1 MARTKA
7 KRSKMTI
14 AMSFAIVFGVLSGG
28 TLFVVF
34 SGGPTIEHFP
44 SNVSI
49 PFQPW
54 MTLIPAD
61 AVEAACVN
69 LTAVYNIGIHALEFP
84 LIRIFNV
91 GYTLGI
97 QNTTLL
103 ATYYLPAPAN
113 VPNANSSEIIIF
125 QPTPMVYRTL
135 FNGLN
140 ESNLIYRQMY
150 HSIPIF
156 TIYNN
161 ITGVK
166 TLQIGEMA
174 FFNGYV
180 IYVQRSQN
188 LMGDIETAL
197 NQAIN
202 PGPSLFQNS
211 TVIHAVYASLQG
223 ANGYLSLQYVGF
235 PVQISGTYG
244 GAKVVYVDGK
254 GFAANYAIGFDSLAS
269 AKSSYNFVVS
279 VYHGGFKYYI
289 IDNYV
294 VAQIAYNS
302 TTVLNELE
310 TF

>member
-1 MARTKA
+1 MPKARARK
-7 KRSKMTI
+7 SKMTT
-14 AMSFAIVFGVLSGG
+14 AVSFAVVFGLLSAG

-34 SGGPTIEHFP
+34 SGGPKIEHFP
-44 SNVSI
+44 ADVSI

-54 MTLIPAD
+54 MTLVPAD

-69 LTAVYNIGIHALEFP
+69 MTSVYSIGIHTLQFP
-84 LIRIFNV
+84 LIKLFDV
-91 GYTLGI
+91 GYSLGI

-103 ATYYLPAPAN
+103 ATYYLPAPN
-113 VPNANSSEIIIF
+113 VANANRSEITIF
-125 QPTPMVYRTL
+125 QPTPVAYKTL

-140 ESNLIYRQMY
+140 ESNIVYRQLY

-156 TIYNN
+156 TVYNN

-166 TLQIGEMA
+166 ALQIGEMA
-174 FFNGYV
+174 FINGYV
-180 IYVQRSQN
+180 LYVQRSQN
-188 LMGDIETAL
+188 LLGDIETAV
-197 NQAIN
+197 NQAID

-235 PVQISGTYG
+235 PVQISGTYN
-244 GAKVVYVDGK
+244 GAKVVYADGGK
-254 GFAANYAIGFDSLAS
+254 FAANYAIGFASLSS

-279 VYHGGFKYYI
+279 VYQKGFKYYI

-302 TTVLNELE
+302 TSVLSELE